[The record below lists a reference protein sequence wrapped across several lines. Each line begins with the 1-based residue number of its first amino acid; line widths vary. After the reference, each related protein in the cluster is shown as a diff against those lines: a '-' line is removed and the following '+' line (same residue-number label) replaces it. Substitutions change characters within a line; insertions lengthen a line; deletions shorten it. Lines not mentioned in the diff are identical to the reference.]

1 MWEYKIEVFS
11 GWYSELE
18 NFLNIHGI
26 RGWELVTVIPES
38 HIDGI
43 YIFKR
48 KIE

>member
-1 MWEYKIEVFS
+1 MWEYKIEEFS
-11 GWYSELE
+11 GLYLGLE

-26 RGWELVTVIPES
+26 HGWELVTVIPEN

>member
-1 MWEYKIEVFS
+1 MWEYKIEEFS
-11 GWYSELE
+11 ELYLGLE

-26 RGWELVTVIPES
+26 HGWELVTVIPEN